1 MSANSFVVDLR
12 KSMVITDPND
22 FPMNMEKSSKEDYPV
37 DMYPILAYTASNVL
51 GTAFGYKSF
60 FEESTK
66 LDIGLL
72 DTQKV
77 QAVFTYQ
84 SSTLDNLQWALC
96 EDGIYV
102 AYATL
107 PTGVDW
113 VRVVDL
119 SADMEVDVR
128 RLWSYAVIANKV
140 YLYQQG
146 ADKFW
151 AIVDPAKYAE
161 AASPSL
167 IDGATIAQVW
177 TNWGCGLISYV
188 PSFLNM
194 AGQIGIFRAD
204 NRLGFW
210 DSDSSVGWSSAV
222 AIEDFTPSVTTFAGS
237 TKFADVQGTIVK
249 ILGSG
254 DGFIIYASR
263 SIVNCQPLSASPEK
277 WEGEAI
283 FSNIGISF
291 DTQVVAAQPDQIH
304 YAITAAGLVSITN
317 GNPEYIATEVMDF
330 LVENSP
336 LYSLFLIEGRY
347 LFLATGIEFPG
358 STFSSE
364 SILVSDPENNEFWFP
379 KPTYPALEDDPGG
392 YMEDWLAGREAG
404 IQQALE
410 DFETIVDPV
419 SIPEDSQLVPC
430 FDVTIFK
437 STFAD
442 TTFTGINSGDNYFYS
457 KITPAVAYFQEPSYR
472 WPVVTNN
479 FIEEDILSPGD
490 FPPLEMAEKLNLGMT
505 TALLQTAYQDA
516 FEADA
521 SNDIPVDVT
530 NDWDQPPEDWDGN
543 PITVNWDTEL
553 VYERN
558 LFNCLNN
565 AEIKAEGNE
574 CRMRLYYPNYHK
586 MNLKTYFTGVE
597 TYEGGTKMPYFV
609 PRMFIDP
616 PALANLPSAPDLTVP
631 KSRIVVPVTA
641 DIVDAFKL
649 RWLAVRGAVWVG
661 DIYVGGAIAPGAGAY
676 VGYCIYHHFSQCEFH
691 GISAGNLIAVNAD
704 CVSNINGGGLYSPPA
719 TEDINPLYLN
729 SNLNDWAG
737 SWYHEVDG
745 ASWVSGGS
753 GPYWRGIDPP
763 DGDWGPYPLAG
774 GGGFTG
780 YITYLDMELSAWT
793 ELEKAPYL
801 ASGGVD
807 PIYRLVGT
815 LSHVI
820 ELQFEQEKEST
831 IWEAELSGWGY
842 YPTNGASFRKTHNRK
857 ASSGTCPMP
866 SGGVTLLQPPTVPE
880 VSLPDLDPPNYRS
893 PPVIWDYPDSIPLP
907 DNYALFNKGSL
918 AAYYPTYN
926 AAVVYDLLLTK
937 WGMYNNNFRLLQEL
951 MPVNRVDGS
960 IMPVSDKGMFG
971 GALNPAGECT
981 VFKDRNPASSITYGK
996 MGFYRHGMN
1005 FASGAIA
1012 HFGDRAT
1019 GTLIV
1024 ESSMDGVLVDPDL
1037 SYAVSFE
1044 DQRTVFLPFT
1054 SRAKWFNIR
1063 VEGNFNLVYLE
1074 LSAESRGRR

>member
-12 KSMVITDPND
+12 KSMVITDPDD

-84 SSTLDNLQWALC
+84 SSTLDNIQWALC

-102 AYATL
+102 AYSTL

-119 SADMEVDVR
+119 SADMEDDVR

-146 ADKFW
+146 ADRFW

-194 AGQIGIFRAD
+194 EGQIGIFRAD

-237 TKFADVQGTIVK
+237 TKFADVQGSIIK

-283 FSNIGISF
+283 FSNMGISF

-347 LFLATGIEFPG
+347 LFLATGVEFPG

-364 SILVSDPENNEFWFP
+364 SVLVNDSEGNAFIFP
-379 KPTYPALEDDPGG
+379 KPTYPDPEADPGG
-392 YMEDWLAGREAG
+392 YMAEYIAGRNADAQAG
-404 IQQALE
+404 LE
-410 DFETIVDPV
+410 DYEPIVPV
-419 SIPEDSQLVPC
+419 DSIPEDSQLVPC
-430 FDVTIFK
+430 FDVKIFK
-437 STFAD
+437 STWAE
-442 TTFTGINSGDNYFYS
+442 TTYSPYTNNNEFFYS
-457 KITPAVAYFQEPSYR
+457 DIGPFSYDYVGPTMKE
-472 WPVVTNN
+472 PVVTHN

-490 FPPLEMAEKLNLGMT
+490 FAGAEVVEKLDLGMAAFNLQIDYQNAAT
-505 TALLQTAYQDA
+505 IAADETYAVSVDDFYPFPPSGYNGGIYQKLYERRIFGDKNFNDALSLADMKIKANQCRVRLYTDKVRDLNIKTFVDGVEEYTSSIIPYFFSGAHLDEGLVAAYTNAPQLT
-516 FEADA
+516 FPKGYVLV
-521 SNDIPVDVT
+521 PVS
-530 NDWDQPPEDWDGN
+530 
-543 PITVNWDTEL
+543 TEL
-553 VYERN
+553 VDGFKARWLEVRGTAFPYASVITSGEIN
-558 LFNCLNN
+558 SSAYVSYCLIH
-565 AEIKAEGNE
+565 AENE
-574 CRMRLYYPNYHK
+574 CQFSGIGSGDVLAMNAALVANAAIYPVLYNESVAADC
-586 MNLKTYFTGVE
+586 NTYLLISGAYYDIGWWYQE
-597 TYEGGTKMPYFV
+597 IDNGT
-609 PRMFIDP
+609 
-616 PALANLPSAPDLTVP
+616 
-631 KSRIVVPVTA
+631 
-641 DIVDAFKL
+641 
-649 RWLAVRGAVWVG
+649 WVY
-661 DIYVGGAIAPGAGAY
+661 DVGGEWGEGSESPAG
-676 VGYCIYHHFSQCEFH
+676 
-691 GISAGNLIAVNAD
+691 
-704 CVSNINGGGLYSPPA
+704 
-719 TEDINPLYLN
+719 
-729 SNLNDWAG
+729 
-737 SWYHEVDG
+737 
-745 ASWVSGGS
+745 
-753 GPYWRGIDPP
+753 R
-763 DGDWGPYPLAG
+763 WGPYTRVSVG
-774 GGGFTG
+774 EG
-780 YITYLDMELSAWT
+780 YISLGAGKVSESWT
-793 ELEKAPYL
+793 TLEKAPIK
-801 ASGGVD
+801 ASYSGD
-807 PIYRLVGT
+807 PKYHLFGQITHEVELIPYKDEE
-815 LSHVI
+815 HVI
-820 ELQFEQEKEST
+820 YEMEV
-831 IWEAELSGWGY
+831 SGWGY
-842 YPTNGASFRKTHNRK
+842 YPPGMSFRKTHSRK
-857 ASSGTCPMP
+857 SSTVCPMP
-866 SGGVTLLQPPTVPE
+866 PTGFGLLTAPDIELPTIPP
-880 VSLPDLDPPNYRS
+880 LDPPDYRS

-907 DNYALFNKGSL
+907 DNYTLFNKGSL

-971 GALNPAGECT
+971 GSLNPAGECT

-1005 FASGAIA
+1005 FASGAVA

>member
-1 MSANSFVVDLR
+1 MSASSFVVDLR
-12 KSMVITDPND
+12 KSMVITDPKD

-77 QAVFTYQ
+77 QAIFTYQ
-84 SSTLDNLQWALC
+84 SSTLDNIQWALC

-102 AYATL
+102 AYSTL

-113 VRVVDL
+113 ARVVDL
-119 SADMEVDVR
+119 SADMEDGVR

-194 AGQIGIFRAD
+194 EGQIGIFRAD

-210 DSDSSVGWSSAV
+210 DSDSAVAWSSAV
-222 AIEDFTPSVTTFAGS
+222 AIEDFTPSVTTFAGV
-237 TKFADVQGTIVK
+237 TKFADVQGNIVK

-283 FSNIGISF
+283 FSNMGVSF

-304 YAITAAGLVSITN
+304 YAITAAGLVSITE
-317 GNPEYIATEVMDF
+317 GNPEYVATEVMDF

-347 LFLATGIEFPG
+347 LFISVNSTFPG
-358 STFSSE
+358 SEYGTE
-364 SILVSDPENNEFWFP
+364 SVIINDWDNNNFIFP
-379 KPTYPALEDDPGG
+379 RPTYPALEDGKD
-392 YMEDWLAGREAG
+392 YIEDYISGRESQV
-404 IQQALE
+404 QQALK
-410 DFETIVDPV
+410 DYSPIVDI
-419 SIPEDSQLVPC
+419 STIPEGQLLSPC
-430 FDVTIFK
+430 FDVKVFESTWAETIF
-437 STFAD
+437 SPYN
-442 TTFTGINSGDNYFYS
+442 INNEFFYS
-457 KITPAVAYFQEPSYR
+457 KLGAYSFDYVGPVYVE
-472 WPVVTNN
+472 PVVTNN
-479 FIEEDILSPGD
+479 SITVNEVAPGD
-490 FPPLEMAEKLNLGMT
+490 FAEELLVEKLNLGMD
-505 TALLQTAYQDA
+505 AFNRHVAYQKAIELANTDFTVQVDRDDIEVAPGSTTTVAWPKELISSRILFDA
-516 FEADA
+516 INPDEVKIAGNECRLQLKVPTRGNLRLNTYFEGTEFAGSKILYTFYDIQQVAPGPLAAGFAQTSFDPAAYSGVRIFVTKDQLSEGTQAFLDA
-521 SNDIPVDVT
+521 GGPLNDSNPTESNDRFMIAKYWFASWMYANYPEQVSSIGSYGLGDLLEASKDVYT
-530 NDWDQPPEDWDGN
+530 CPTYAPWYRGQFSVLAATSAGWYHFVDGN
-543 PITVNWDTEL
+543 PISL
-553 VYERN
+553 R
-558 LFNCLNN
+558 
-565 AEIKAEGNE
+565 
-574 CRMRLYYPNYHK
+574 
-586 MNLKTYFTGVE
+586 
-597 TYEGGTKMPYFV
+597 
-609 PRMFIDP
+609 P
-616 PALANLPSAPDLTVP
+616 PADTP
-631 KSRIVVPVTA
+631 A
-641 DIVDAFKL
+641 DSCNFSQYYFGP
-649 RWLAVRGAVWVG
+649 LAVG
-661 DIYVGGAIAPGAGAY
+661 DDDPV
-676 VGYCIYHHFSQCEFH
+676 
-691 GISAGNLIAVNAD
+691 
-704 CVSNINGGGLYSPPA
+704 
-719 TEDINPLYLN
+719 
-729 SNLNDWAG
+729 
-737 SWYHEVDG
+737 
-745 ASWVSGGS
+745 
-753 GPYWRGIDPP
+753 YWRVYTNFF
-763 DGDWGPYPLAG
+763 YPTTKTVWE
-774 GGGFTG
+774 F
-780 YITYLDMELSAWT
+780 LSAAGYNPT
-793 ELEKAPYL
+793 ENNLC
-801 ASGGVD
+801 
-807 PIYRLVGT
+807 RLQGT
-815 LSHVI
+815 LKHEI
-820 ELQFEQEKEST
+820 EYEPLVMEDQIIYEM
-831 IWEAELSGWGY
+831 ELSGWGY
-842 YPTNGASFRKTHNRK
+842 YPPSGGSFRKTHNRN
-857 ASSGTCPMP
+857 SSRPTCPRP
-866 SGGVTLLQPPTVPE
+866 GRAVTITPPV
-880 VSLPDLDPPNYRS
+880 LDPTKLPPLDQPDYRS

-907 DNYALFNKGSL
+907 DNYALFSKGSL
-918 AAYYPTYN
+918 AAYYPTYK
-926 AAVVYDLLLTK
+926 AAAVYDLLLTK

-971 GALNPAGECT
+971 GSLNPAGECT

-1005 FASGAIA
+1005 FASGAVA

-1024 ESSMDGVLVDPDL
+1024 ESSMDGVTVDPLL